1 MKIGI
6 LMKDYKLEYDV
17 EKELKTRGHNFIL
30 LDERG
35 DLSSCDVV
43 LTDFKEGRNCIM
55 CHDAKECI
63 RRLQS
68 YFYGKREF
76 SKIVIGIDPGPKPGI
91 AVVGDGNVIE
101 EIQLS
106 DVSHVKNVIDDI
118 RFGYAPKSF
127 IIRIGDGDIVNRNKI
142 VNSLIDDYRI
152 EMVNERNTSEAIT
165 NRNVES
171 AKVIAFT
178 RGRVIREKLNIVVR
192 EGYIREIQRKSRIES
207 RGEITISRTLAKRVA
222 LGDLTLGE
230 AIDIARN
237 KNGKR
242 ESSSRDR

>member
-6 LMKDYKLEYDV
+6 LMRDYKLEYEV
-17 EKELKTRGHNFIL
+17 ERELKNKGHNFIL
-30 LDERG
+30 LDIKD
-35 DLSSCDVV
+35 DLSSYDVV
-43 LTDFKEGRNCIM
+43 LTDFREGGNCII
-55 CHDAKECI
+55 CHDPKECI
-63 RRLQS
+63 RKLQS
-68 YFYGKREF
+68 RFYGKKEF

-91 AVVGDGNVIE
+91 AVIGDGNVIE

-106 DVSHVKNVIDDI
+106 DVSQVRGVIDEI
-118 RFGYAPKSF
+118 RFGYAPQNF

-142 VNSLIDDYRI
+142 VNSLIEDYRI

-178 RGRVIREKLNIVVR
+178 RGRVIREKLNIVVQ

-207 RGEITISRTLAKRVA
+207 RGKITISRSLARRVA
-222 LGDLTLGE
+222 LGDLTLNE

-237 KNGKR
+237 KNGKGEGTEGNR
-242 ESSSRDR
+242 